1 MLNNTKGL
9 AIQVDRLT
17 LNGKSQPKPIPN
29 ISPNLSNK
37 TNDISHESHIS
48 LPSNNIKI
56 IRLTFEDLNSNEKLI
71 YNKTEETI
79 NDSMNQQSLVN
90 PDEKNKEKD
99 EYILS
104 PIYES
109 IDERRN
115 SINLLKNKKE
125 TKTYDEQFETLY

>member
-17 LNGKSQPKPIPN
+17 LYGKSQPKPIPN
-29 ISPNLSNK
+29 ILPNLSNK
-37 TNDISHESHIS
+37 TNEISHESHVS
-48 LPSNNIKI
+48 FPSNNIKI

-79 NDSMNQQSLVN
+79 NNSIRQQSLVN
-90 PDEKNKEKD
+90 LNEENKEKD

-125 TKTYDEQFETLY
+125 MKTYDKQFETLY